1 MRSSL
6 LAPVA
11 KWRTSCGHSSHA
23 SVPTRRSPQNERD
36 ETQLKPKSRG
46 TKLSESALALYCLC
60 IGRRTRSGHG
70 IRSRWWAPP
79 AQRLHLLGEGHH
91 TQSRPSGAG
100 QKKSPAASTAGVGA
114 GAGPRSPAIR
124 CASRTRHRLR
134 NRETSGTSGPM
145 RPNILIGSTG
155 NHEVGVCY
163 SCFDAGGGQQHRSI
177 PTPSSNPASRAS
189 DSGPWGRVLFCI
201 YRNHCWAGPVYD
213 TKNAGCM
220 THSKTMLANR
230 GKPQVTDEI

>member
-1 MRSSL
+1 MALRAGAFPEKLGHARAASPRV
-6 LAPVA
+6 LA
-11 KWRTSCGHSSHA
+11 RTGA
-23 SVPTRRSPQNERD
+23 SR
-36 ETQLKPKSRG
+36 
-46 TKLSESALALYCLC
+46 
-60 IGRRTRSGHG
+60 
-70 IRSRWWAPP
+70 
-79 AQRLHLLGEGHH
+79 
-91 TQSRPSGAG
+91 TQSGNDVRTTSPRLRGELRLTLDTLSHYSPVFTAPLAINSLRRRVQFFLDAAPEAG
-100 QKKSPAASTAGVGA
+100 PPAASTAGVGA

-134 NRETSGTSGPM
+134 NRKTSGTSGPM

-189 DSGPWGRVLFCI
+189 DSGPRGRVLFCI

-220 THSKTMLANR
+220 THSKTKCWRTEESL
-230 GKPQVTDEI
+230 QVTGEI